1 MIGMHR
7 DGAASRARILS
18 AVQGD
23 PGLHVSLLAQQAGLS
38 WHATI
43 YHLRVLERQG
53 LVQVEKGGRERRAF
67 PTGVPDVHR
76 AWLAAMRLG
85 EAVDVLR
92 ALMQD
97 PRQSIPDLSR
107 RMGHSE
113 KVVRRQVAN
122 LAQAGLV
129 QRHGQ
134 LRPVYEVNRAAEPD
148 LAGWLRQRNPNEG
161 SPEAESRDAFDIIEE
176 P

>member
-1 MIGMHR
+1 MIVFLVRR
-7 DGAASRARILS
+7 DGAASRSRILAS
-18 AVQGD
+18 VQAD
-23 PGLHVSLLAQQAGLS
+23 PGVHVSQLAQEAALS

-43 YHLRVLERQG
+43 YHLRLLERQG

-67 PTGVPDVHR
+67 PTGVPDAHR
-76 AWLAAMRLG
+76 AWLAAMHLG
-85 EAVDVLR
+85 DAVEVLR
-92 ALMQD
+92 ALLQD
-97 PRQSIPDLSR
+97 PRQTIPDLSR

-122 LAQAGLV
+122 LSHAGLV

-134 LRPVYEVNRAAEPD
+134 LRPVYEVNRTAEPD
-148 LAGWLRQRNPNEG
+148 LAEWLRRRPTDLATDERG
-161 SPEAESRDAFDIIEE
+161 SFDLQE